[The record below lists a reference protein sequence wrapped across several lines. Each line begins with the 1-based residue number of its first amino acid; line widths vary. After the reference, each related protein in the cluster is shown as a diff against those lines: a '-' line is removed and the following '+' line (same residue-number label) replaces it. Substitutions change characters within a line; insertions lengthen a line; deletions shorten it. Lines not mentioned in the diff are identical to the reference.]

1 MTLFPVSTILLVVG
15 FITSTV
21 NSFAYCPT
29 GCKCDDETLVVQ
41 CGEANLDV
49 LPIALNPSIQRLI
62 IKTNKIKTIDSSIQ
76 FYSDLEF
83 MDLSYNHLGNIPQKT
98 FVYQKKLQEL
108 HLNNNKIGAVS
119 NKTFSG
125 LVSLKV
131 LSLRSNFL
139 DEIDSGVFSPLAM
152 VEEINLG
159 NNRISKIDS
168 TAFAGLT
175 NLRILYLDDNILTQ
189 IPSMNFE
196 SMPNLAELYLGINS
210 FTTIPSKAFEHLK
223 GLSRL
228 DMRGAGL
235 YNISHES
242 FKGLESLRILDIS
255 FNLLQKIPTVELSTL
270 GRLEEL
276 YIGQN
281 SFEVISQ
288 GALVG
293 LKNLKRFE
301 VTGALK
307 LKKIEMNAFS
317 ANTNLEQ
324 INISSNKMLSE
335 IQEGALSGLPHLR
348 HVIFR
353 DNALSTIAEG
363 LFPWSELLTLDMS
376 ENPLHCDCHVL
387 WLRNILLNKNE
398 TNNDALSKILC
409 ASPERLRD
417 ESLRILTPELL
428 GCSFTDPRKQA
439 LIGALLVGTA
449 ATLTAVVLILYRCR
463 HKIREFFKGTTTN
476 AVVDHKEREY
486 QKAFSDEPYIS
497 HYPQHPC
504 SLGIHPFQLNKDQLY
519 IQQQYFTNHK
529 NEKQPQTHQT
539 GTTINQNYY
548 SHIRPTSTLLNTNT
562 LSNDNVGGKL
572 PLAMEMVSHLNQNNL
587 YHNNYDS
594 NYTGCNTDVEYSMP
608 IYHDSSTTVPAATTS
623 ASGVPP
629 TTAFKSTT
637 VSRSRTTTPQPPPA
651 LPNRNYG
658 MNSLTSS
665 KRYHQQQQQQ
675 QQQQLPTHH
684 QQQHSFNSLRH

>member
-1 MTLFPVSTILLVVG
+1 MVG
-15 FITSTV
+15 FWISSV

-62 IKTNKIKTIDSSIQ
+62 IKSNKIKTIDSSIQ

-98 FVYQKKLQEL
+98 FVYQRKLQEL

-131 LSLRSNFL
+131 LNLRSNFL
-139 DEIDSGVFSPLAM
+139 DEIENGVFSPLTM

-168 TAFAGLT
+168 TAFAGLV
-175 NLRILYLDDNILTQ
+175 NLRILYMDDNILTQ
-189 IPSMNFE
+189 IPSPNFE
-196 SMPNLAELYLGINS
+196 SMPNLAELYMGINS
-210 FTTIPSKAFEHLK
+210 FTTVPSKAFQHLK

-235 YNISHES
+235 YNISQES
-242 FKGLESLRILDIS
+242 FKGLESLRILDLS
-255 FNLLQKIPTVELSTL
+255 FNLLQRIPTAEMSSL

-281 SFEVISQ
+281 SFEVIPQ

-307 LKKIEMNAFS
+307 LTKIEMNAFS

-324 INISSNKMLSE
+324 INISSNKMLSQ
-335 IQEGALSGLPHLR
+335 IQEGALSGLPHLK
-348 HVIFR
+348 HVILR
-353 DNALSTIAEG
+353 DNALSTISEA
-363 LFPWSELLTLDMS
+363 LFPWAELQTLDMS

-387 WLRNILLNKNE
+387 WLRNILVKNNE
-398 TNNDALSKILC
+398 TGNDALSKILC
-409 ASPERLRD
+409 ASPERLRE
-417 ESLRILTPELL
+417 ESLKILTPELL
-428 GCSFTDPRKQA
+428 GCNFTDPRKQA

-486 QKAFSDEPYIS
+486 QKAFSEEPYIS

-519 IQQQYFTNHK
+519 IQQQYYMTNK

-548 SHIRPTSTLLNTNT
+548 SHIRPNSTLLSTNT
-562 LSNDNVGGKL
+562 LSNDNGGGKL
-572 PLAMEMVSHLNQNNL
+572 PLGIEMVSHLNQNNL

-594 NYTGCNTDVEYSMP
+594 NYSSCNTDVEYSMP
-608 IYHDSSTTVPAATTS
+608 IYHDGIISSAAGAATTS
-623 ASGVPP
+623 
-629 TTAFKSTT
+629 TAAPIAYKSTT
-637 VSRSRTTTPQPPPA
+637 VSRSRSTTPQPPPA

-665 KRYHQQQQQQ
+665 KRYQQQQQQ
-675 QQQQLPTHH
+675 QQQSHH

>member
-1 MTLFPVSTILLVVG
+1 MVG
-15 FITSTV
+15 FWISSV

-62 IKTNKIKTIDSSIQ
+62 IKSNKIKTIDSSIQ

-98 FVYQKKLQEL
+98 FVYQRKLQEL

-131 LSLRSNFL
+131 LNLRSNFL
-139 DEIDSGVFSPLAM
+139 DEIENGVFSPLTM

-168 TAFAGLT
+168 TAFAGLV
-175 NLRILYLDDNILTQ
+175 NLRILYMDDNILTQ
-189 IPSMNFE
+189 IPSPNFE

-210 FTTIPSKAFEHLK
+210 FTTVPSKAFQHLK

-235 YNISHES
+235 YNISQES
-242 FKGLESLRILDIS
+242 FKGLESLRILDLS
-255 FNLLQKIPTVELSTL
+255 FNLLQRIPTAEMSLL

-281 SFEVISQ
+281 SFEVIPQ

-307 LKKIEMNAFS
+307 LTKIEMNAFS

-324 INISSNKMLSE
+324 INISSNKMLSQ
-335 IQEGALSGLPHLR
+335 IQEGALSGLPHLK
-348 HVIFR
+348 HVILR
-353 DNALSTIAEG
+353 DNALSTISEA
-363 LFPWSELLTLDMS
+363 LFPWAELQTLDMS

-387 WLRNILLNKNE
+387 WLRNILVKNNE
-398 TNNDALSKILC
+398 TGNDALSKILC
-409 ASPERLRD
+409 ASPERLRE
-417 ESLRILTPELL
+417 ESLKILTPELL
-428 GCSFTDPRKQA
+428 GCNFTDPRKQA

-476 AVVDHKEREY
+476 VVVDHKEREY
-486 QKAFSDEPYIS
+486 QKAFSEEPYIS

-519 IQQQYFTNHK
+519 IQQQYYMTNK

-548 SHIRPTSTLLNTNT
+548 SHIRPNSTLLSTNT
-562 LSNDNVGGKL
+562 LSNDNGGGKL
-572 PLAMEMVSHLNQNNL
+572 PLGIEMVSHLNQNNL

-594 NYTGCNTDVEYSMP
+594 NYSSCNTDVEYSMP
-608 IYHDSSTTVPAATTS
+608 IYHDGIISSAAGAATTS
-623 ASGVPP
+623 
-629 TTAFKSTT
+629 TAAPIAYKSTT
-637 VSRSRTTTPQPPPA
+637 VSRSRSTTPQPPPA

-665 KRYHQQQQQQ
+665 KRYQQQQQQ
-675 QQQQLPTHH
+675 QQQSHH